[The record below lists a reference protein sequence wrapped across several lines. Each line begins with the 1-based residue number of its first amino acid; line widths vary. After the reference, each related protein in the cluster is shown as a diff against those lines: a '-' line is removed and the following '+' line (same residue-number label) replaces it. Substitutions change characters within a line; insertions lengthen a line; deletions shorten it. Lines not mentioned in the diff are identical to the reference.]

1 MYLKTLKNRII
12 ILFVWYL
19 LSMKNT
25 TFFSNYRQLQQNYE
39 KIRIKFKQKER
50 ELINYYLK
58 YFNELDTVT
67 FFV

>member
-1 MYLKTLKNRII
+1 
-12 ILFVWYL
+12 
-19 LSMKNT
+19 MKN

-58 YFNELDTVT
+58 YFNKLDTVT
-67 FFV
+67 FLYNGLRSGI